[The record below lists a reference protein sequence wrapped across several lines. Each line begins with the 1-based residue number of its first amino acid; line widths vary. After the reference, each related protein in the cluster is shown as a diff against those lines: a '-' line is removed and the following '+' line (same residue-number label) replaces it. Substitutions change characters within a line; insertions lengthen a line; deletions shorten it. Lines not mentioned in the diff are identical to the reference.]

1 MVGGKKA
8 RRPLPNMSFHCPS
21 APLARPDLADPR
33 LDLDDL
39 FNT

>member
-8 RRPLPNMSFHCPS
+8 RRPLPNMSFHCP
-21 APLARPDLADPR
+21 LARPDLADPR

-39 FNT
+39 FNRLNT